1 VGEGLDM
8 ASPVERPARD
18 IVVEIIDAI
27 SGAVLASTTTDANG
41 TYSVSA
47 PQNRDVFVRA
57 KAQSA

>member
-1 VGEGLDM
+1 M